1 MELKYGNLLKEHK
14 YLKNKIF
21 KLQEEMNKKQ
31 IKQVEFDQEINQL
44 NKETEELVE
53 EIEKWQT

>member
-1 MELKYGNLLKEHK
+1 METKYGNLLKEHK

>member
-1 MELKYGNLLKEHK
+1 M
-14 YLKNKIF
+14 I
-21 KLQEEMNKKQ
+21 KKQ